1 MNALATRI
9 SVVTSLAAT
18 AIVTAAVPV
27 AAQVEQSDIGSEQ
40 GGLETSQLIT
50 SSAEVRRAVIGLL
63 IIAAVALIV
72 FVVYWALTGR
82 AARQRFSREFGGRHA
97 VDTRPRRGRR
107 GRAAAPS
114 PDAQPATAVAPGSVE
129 PPRRR
134 MQAQAQPVRSA
145 GAAEAQIHPGW
156 VDSGGGG
163 SVPVKV
169 HPAWVDQS
177 TPAPVPAAGARH
189 AAPAHDPDRP
199 WRDTGDGP
207 WPRPFEGH

>member
-9 SVVTSLAAT
+9 SVAASLAAT
-18 AIVTAAVPV
+18 AIVTAAVPS
-27 AAQVEQSDIGSEQ
+27 AAQVEQSEIGSEQ

-72 FVVYWALTGR
+72 FVVYWVLTGR
-82 AARQRFSREFGGRHA
+82 AARQRFSHQFGGRHA

-107 GRAAAPS
+107 RTAAAS
-114 PDAQPATAVAPGSVE
+114 PEAEPVTAVAPGSVE

-134 MQAQAQPVRSA
+134 VQAQPPPARSA
-145 GAAEAQIHPGW
+145 GAEEARIHPGW
-156 VDSGGGG
+156 VDSTGRHR
-163 SVPVKV
+163 VPVKV

-177 TPAPVPAAGARH
+177 GPAPVPATGARH
-189 AAPAHDPDRP
+189 AAPAHDPERP
-199 WRDTGDGP
+199 WRDAGDGP
-207 WPRPFEGH
+207 WPRPFEGR